1 MFLFVFLPR
10 SRGGPLSTCCPGQ
23 QLRCHNCTTE
33 RECCGLFAIGTAF
46 QAASG
51 LSCELQQEELRQH
64 LNETLLCKTLHTIP
78 GSEWGESL
86 LTGHIVLTIV
96 ANYCTC
102 CCVRSW
108 V

>member
-64 LNETLLCKTLHTIP
+64 LNETL
-78 GSEWGESL
+78 SL
-86 LTGHIVLTIV
+86 G
-96 ANYCTC
+96 Y
-102 CCVRSW
+102 
-108 V
+108 